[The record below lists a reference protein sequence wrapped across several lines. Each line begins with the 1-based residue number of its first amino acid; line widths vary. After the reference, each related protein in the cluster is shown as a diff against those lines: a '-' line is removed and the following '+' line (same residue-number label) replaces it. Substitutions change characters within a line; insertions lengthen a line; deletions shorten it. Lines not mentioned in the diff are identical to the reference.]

1 MFTSCFTDTV
11 DMAFSKSDFV
21 ERNDSFEKIVDA
33 IIQELALF
41 FAHSVTV
48 NNSYYNISLNL
59 ISVLQLV
66 QKVFSS
72 TSK

>member
-1 MFTSCFTDTV
+1 
-11 DMAFSKSDFV
+11 MAFSKSDFV

-41 FAHSVTV
+41 FAHSVTLTV